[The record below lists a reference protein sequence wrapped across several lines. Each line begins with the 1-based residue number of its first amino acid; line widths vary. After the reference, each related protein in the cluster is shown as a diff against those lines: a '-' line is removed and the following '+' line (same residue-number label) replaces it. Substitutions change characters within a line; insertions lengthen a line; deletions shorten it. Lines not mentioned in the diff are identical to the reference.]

1 MIEASSLK
9 SIHLVATMAAAL
21 MMGGAVHAQGA
32 GSPGAGTSAVQNGAA
47 PAPGTPG
54 AGSAAADK
62 PMAKPMK
69 PMKHMKAKKP
79 MRGSK
84 MAARPMNHTTTQPM
98 VRTGP
103 TEDPSRIKP

>member
-1 MIEASSLK
+1 MIKVSSLK
-9 SIHLVATMAAAL
+9 SIPLVAAMAAAL
-21 MMGGAVHAQGA
+21 IMGGAVHAQGA
-32 GSPGAGTSAVQNGAA
+32 GSPGAGTNAVQNGAA

-54 AGSAAADK
+54 TGPAATDK
-62 PMAKPMK
+62 PMVKPMK
-69 PMKHMKAKKP
+69 PAKHMKAKKP

-84 MAARPMNHTTTQPM
+84 MAARPMNQTTTQPM